1 VAAVPFLVYFY
12 MVEDDFELKIF
23 RLVPV
28 IVSLVLQFGLVF
40 QISQYSTLTELSY
53 KAVNKQIKV
62 CLKRKILCDEIQML
76 LQLRKLVSFMSMINL
91 NIKLINNFL
100 NPSIVVWVLKVVAIL
115 ILNTYLGIILF
126 DRVLRIDMMMLH
138 LRSFLAILAI
148 IYLIHR
154 TDLIGQQVRH

>member
-1 VAAVPFLVYFY
+1 

-62 CLKRKILCDEIQML
+62 CLKRKISGDEEIQRL